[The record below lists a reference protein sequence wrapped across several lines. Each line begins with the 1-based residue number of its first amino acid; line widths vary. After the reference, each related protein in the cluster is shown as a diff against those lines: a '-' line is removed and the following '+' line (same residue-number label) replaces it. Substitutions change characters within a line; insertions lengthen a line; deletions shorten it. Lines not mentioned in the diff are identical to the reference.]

1 MLNFPLHCYNI
12 RAQEKC
18 RASRFLTVGKL
29 ASFHGLETR
38 GKCRIFTHVS
48 MYFGVWIPTVF
59 HSVGDLYKHVSDML
73 NINLALRGAGD
84 WACDILA
91 HDISCC
97 IHSQESL
104 LLALPLV
111 LLATGILN
119 NLP

>member
-1 MLNFPLHCYNI
+1 
-12 RAQEKC
+12 
-18 RASRFLTVGKL
+18 
-29 ASFHGLETR
+29 
-38 GKCRIFTHVS
+38 
-48 MYFGVWIPTVF
+48 
-59 HSVGDLYKHVSDML
+59 ML
-73 NINLALRGAGD
+73 NINLALRGGGD

-119 NLP
+119 NLYTMIDKLSLRLWEGGSCVNIIMVLSVTLTPL

>member
-1 MLNFPLHCYNI
+1 M
-12 RAQEKC
+12 
-18 RASRFLTVGKL
+18 
-29 ASFHGLETR
+29 
-38 GKCRIFTHVS
+38 
-48 MYFGVWIPTVF
+48 
-59 HSVGDLYKHVSDML
+59 GDLYKHISDML
-73 NINLALRGAGD
+73 NINLAVSGGGD
-84 WACDILA
+84 WACDIYLA